1 MKDRP
6 IEILLAE
13 DNDDDIVMI
22 REAFE
27 GSKLTLQLNV
37 VRNGQEALD
46 YLRQRGTYRNAPR
59 PGLVLLD
66 INMPVRDGFEVLDDI
81 KGDPRLAMLPVVML
95 TSSEREDDIVRAYSG
110 GACSYIAK
118 PLTLDEF
125 QSVIQWFELYWT
137 LVSHVPAA
145 P

>member
-1 MKDRP
+1 
-6 IEILLAE
+6 
-13 DNDDDIVMI
+13 
-22 REAFE
+22 
-27 GSKLTLQLNV
+27 
-37 VRNGQEALD
+37 
-46 YLRQRGTYRNAPR
+46 
-59 PGLVLLD
+59 
-66 INMPVRDGFEVLDDI
+66 MPVKNGFEVLDEI

-95 TSSEREDDIVRAYSG
+95 TSSEREDDIVRAYSR

-137 LVSHVPAA
+137 LVSHVPMG